1 MFTVS
6 IKTVTLCSNV
16 MSAMSVSKKSDNSEG
31 RMQNNVS
38 FSSKTKRFYYALTI
52 ACHFISS
59 FFSS

>member
-1 MFTVS
+1 
-6 IKTVTLCSNV
+6 

-38 FSSKTKRFYYALTI
+38 FSSQTRRLYYALAI

>member
-38 FSSKTKRFYYALTI
+38 FSS
-52 ACHFISS
+52 
-59 FFSS
+59 